1 MGPSEGYFYSMIA
14 AVLAFSLS
22 LFVFLNIKRKWVGC
36 ILQFLT
42 FILSFGSITILLVM
56 FRSSEASSHKADAMI
71 QVRLVEEDRNC
82 RFETTWWIKPDNTF
96 FSEYDKG
103 SNDHKVEPCGND
115 FYGDQGTFSRIDSV
129 CAIKANINPSLVIY
143 FDLDRQKAIPKY
155 NNDTIDVIDANWE
168 LIKNYFQQP

>member
-14 AVLAFSLS
+14 AGLAFLLS
-22 LFVFLNIKRKWVGC
+22 LFVFFNIRRKWVGC

-42 FILSFGSITILLVM
+42 FILSFGFIVILLVM
-56 FRSSEASSHKADAMI
+56 FRSCEASSHKTKAMI
-71 QVRLVEEDRNC
+71 QVRLVEEDRDC

-115 FYGDQGTFSRIDSV
+115 FYGDKGTFARIDSAY
-129 CAIKANINPSLVIY
+129 AIKVNINPSFVIY
-143 FDLDRQKAIPKY
+143 FDLDSMKVTPIWGK
-155 NNDTIDVIDANWE
+155 DTLEVVSTNWE
-168 LIKNYFQQP
+168 LVKDYFKSY